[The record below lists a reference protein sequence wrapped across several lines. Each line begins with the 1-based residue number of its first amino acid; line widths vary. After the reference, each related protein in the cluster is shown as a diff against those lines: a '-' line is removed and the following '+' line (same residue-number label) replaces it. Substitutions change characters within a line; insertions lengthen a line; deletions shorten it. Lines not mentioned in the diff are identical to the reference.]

1 MGTPETPNLRDSTNP
16 QTTPVNSQ
24 TRWVCETCAKICQ
37 TQAALSN
44 HAKTHVE
51 KPKKKRSYKSP
62 QVTTPQVVTP
72 QVTTPQVV
80 TPQAT
85 PLAEEIIPSDLL
97 SGLAAYDD
105 DDDDDDE
112 EAF

>member
-1 MGTPETPNLRDSTNP
+1 MRNS
-16 QTTPVNSQ
+16 TPVNSQ
-24 TRWVCETCAKICQ
+24 SRWVCETCSKICQ

-51 KPKKKRSYKSP
+51 KPKKKRAYKSP

-72 QVTTPQVV
+72 QPITPQVV
-80 TPQAT
+80 TPQAN
-85 PLAEEIIPSDLL
+85 PEEIIPNELL

-105 DDDDDDE
+105 DDDDE